1 MSLKSEIQIQFGQ
14 RLKEFRKARGYSQEG
29 FAAHCGLDRT
39 YIGGIER
46 GLRNVSLRN
55 IGLIAKALDIS
66 VAELMQGIDGET
78 NCG

>member
-1 MSLKSEIQIQFGQ
+1 MGARSEIQIRFGR
-14 RLKEFRKARGYSQEG
+14 RLREIRKARGYSQEG

-55 IGLIAKALDIS
+55 IELIAKALDVS
-66 VAELMQGIDGET
+66 MAELMQGIDEEDDRG
-78 NCG
+78 

>member
-1 MSLKSEIQIQFGQ
+1 MATRSEIQIRFGQ
-14 RLKEFRKARGYSQEG
+14 RLREIRKTRGYSQEG

-55 IGLIAKALDIS
+55 IELIAKALNVS
-66 VAELMQGIDGET
+66 MAELMQGIDEEDDRG
-78 NCG
+78 